1 MNSAQPISY
10 LMINKDFEKPIS
22 FSPTLARVFGIEAAI
37 FLQWLH
43 YFMVV
48 KSLQERPL
56 HDGRMWVYNSYE
68 DWHSHMNFLS
78 LTGMTTAIRKMETLG
93 VILSAQL
100 GANKFDRRKSY
111 TIDYVRL
118 AELTHIP
125 MSAIFTQN
133 GTPQNEKSDA
143 APVVKAAPEIAQAA
157 VIAEPAAPPKVIEPM
172 VAVAVA
178 SVAVPETAHAA
189 ISIAPVE
196 SVAPVPAVQSEPVKA
211 ETTEK
216 PMTAERR
223 VLVQR
228 NRRLKSLD
236 EATPE
241 DFERLGLPDLRH
253 IEGGLRP
260 FSYSPVVLGICP
272 VPSDYYAH
280 VEEVCRKLNVPYVRP
295 DIEPYESVPCYTDST
310 PDLTKTHS
318 TLSDSSSTGSTNFSA
333 DATAP
338 SPAAAP
344 APNAPPAE
352 QVADATEKGFQASAE
367 DLKDADLENAPSE
380 PKAETK
386 PATLDS
392 IVNALCKVCYPGGDV
407 SVQRKTAKI
416 EQELSRAAQDIL
428 NQMPDVQPS
437 MFRLWPAFQ
446 QVMGWRYLTPG
457 FVVQHW
463 AEYQTYFENPSRF
476 VVRLPNRLKKPDPF
490 THLRDEFVLD
500 IPED

>member
-1 MNSAQPISY
+1 MSITSAQPISY

-133 GTPQNEKSDA
+133 GTPAPQNDKSEA
-143 APVVKAAPEIAQAA
+143 APVAKAAAEVVQAPA
-157 VIAEPAAPPKVIEPM
+157 VIQKVAEPAAPPKVVEPM
-172 VAVAVA
+172 TPAVAVPA
-178 SVAVPETAHAA
+178 SVAVSEAAATA
-189 ISIAPVE
+189 ISAAPVEAIAPVE
-196 SVAPVPAVQSEPVKA
+196 VVQAEPAKI
-211 ETTEK
+211 ETTAK

-223 VLVQR
+223 ILVQR

-253 IEGGLRP
+253 IDAGLRP

-310 PDLTKTHS
+310 PDLSKTHS

-338 SPAAAP
+338 SP
-344 APNAPPAE
+344 
-352 QVADATEKGFQASAE
+352 VT
-367 DLKDADLENAPSE
+367 
-380 PKAETK
+380 
-386 PATLDS
+386 
-392 IVNALCKVCYPGGDV
+392 
-407 SVQRKTAKI
+407 
-416 EQELSRAAQDIL
+416 
-428 NQMPDVQPS
+428 
-437 MFRLWPAFQ
+437 
-446 QVMGWRYLTPG
+446 TP
-457 FVVQHW
+457 
-463 AEYQTYFENPSRF
+463 T
-476 VVRLPNRLKKPDPF
+476 
-490 THLRDEFVLD
+490 
-500 IPED
+500 

>member
-78 LTGMTTAIRKMETLG
+78 LTGMTTAIRKLETLG

-111 TIDYVRL
+111 TIDYARL

-133 GTPQNEKSDA
+133 GTPAPQNEKSDA
-143 APVVKAAPEIAQAA
+143 APVAPEIVQAA
-157 VIAEPAAPPKVIEPM
+157 AIAEPAAPPQVIEPM
-172 VAVAVA
+172 APAVT
-178 SVAVPETAHAA
+178 VPEAPATA
-189 ISIAPVE
+189 ISAALVE
-196 SVAPVPAVQSEPVKA
+196 SVTPVETVQAEPVQI

-223 VLVQR
+223 ILVQR

-241 DFERLGLPDLRH
+241 
-253 IEGGLRP
+253 
-260 FSYSPVVLGICP
+260 
-272 VPSDYYAH
+272 
-280 VEEVCRKLNVPYVRP
+280 
-295 DIEPYESVPCYTDST
+295 
-310 PDLTKTHS
+310 
-318 TLSDSSSTGSTNFSA
+318 
-333 DATAP
+333 
-338 SPAAAP
+338 
-344 APNAPPAE
+344 
-352 QVADATEKGFQASAE
+352 
-367 DLKDADLENAPSE
+367 
-380 PKAETK
+380 
-386 PATLDS
+386 
-392 IVNALCKVCYPGGDV
+392 
-407 SVQRKTAKI
+407 
-416 EQELSRAAQDIL
+416 
-428 NQMPDVQPS
+428 
-437 MFRLWPAFQ
+437 
-446 QVMGWRYLTPG
+446 
-457 FVVQHW
+457 
-463 AEYQTYFENPSRF
+463 
-476 VVRLPNRLKKPDPF
+476 
-490 THLRDEFVLD
+490 
-500 IPED
+500 

>member
-78 LTGMTTAIRKMETLG
+78 LTGMTTAIRKLETLG

-125 MSAIFTQN
+125 LSAIFTQN
-133 GTPQNEKSDA
+133 GTLQNEK
-143 APVVKAAPEIAQAA
+143 PEAGAA
-157 VIAEPAAPPKVIEPM
+157 VAKTASEIVQTAVLAEPAAPPKVMEPTTP
-172 VAVAVA
+172 AVAAPVA
-178 SVAVPETAHAA
+178 ETAPVA
-189 ISIAPVE
+189 INSSAPVE
-196 SVAPVPAVQSEPVKA
+196 STAPVQAVQAESAKV

-223 VLVQR
+223 ILVQR

-253 IEGGLRP
+253 IEAGLRP

-318 TLSDSSSTGSTNFSA
+318 TLPDSNSTGSTNFSA
-333 DATAP
+333 DASAP
-338 SPAAAP
+338 SPSVAP
-344 APNAPPAE
+344 APSALPAQ
-352 QVADATEKGFQASAE
+352 QVANATEKGFQVSAE
-367 DLKDADLENAPSE
+367 NLKDADLENAPSE
-380 PKAETK
+380 PKPEMK

-416 EQELSRAAQDIL
+416 EQELTRAAQDIL
-428 NQMPDVQPS
+428 NQTPDVQPS

-463 AEYQTYFENPSRF
+463 AEYQTYFDNPSRF